1 MVSFETGEL
10 AMINLVTNNNIFEKG
25 ALVHYEILKEFHTGE
40 VFVYIS
46 HGHQSLSTIASS
58 SITST
63 ATN

>member
-1 MVSFETGEL
+1 
-10 AMINLVTNNNIFEKG
+10 MINLVTNNNIFEKG

-40 VFVYIS
+40 VFVNIS
-46 HGHQSLSTIASS
+46 HGHQSLGTIASS